1 MKTRHYVLLGLSI
14 LIGLVA
20 VVGFQFYGKSYEFQG
35 SLIEPPIPAADF
47 TLTDQHDETFQLSD
61 HDGEVVLIFFG
72 YTNCPDVCPVT
83 LSEFRQVKAQLGEKA
98 ERVQF
103 VYITVDPERD
113 TVERIG
119 AHLENFDPTFV
130 GLTGD
135 HSDLEPVWKAY
146 GVYAAKVDTGSA
158 AGYLVDH
165 TARVYAIDV
174 NGNLRLT
181 YPFETDSDAIADDV
195 LYLLGEDVISES
207 TSS

>member
-1 MKTRHYVLLGLSI
+1 MKTHHYVLFGLSV
-14 LIGLVA
+14 LIGLA
-20 VVGFQFYGKSYEFQG
+20 AIVGFQFFGKSYEFQG
-35 SLIEPPIPAADF
+35 SLIDPPFPAADF
-47 TLTDQHDETFQLSD
+47 ALTDQHGETFKLSD
-61 HDGEVVLIFFG
+61 HGGKVVLIFFG

-98 ERVQF
+98 DRVQF
-103 VYITVDPERD
+103 VYITVDPARD

-119 AHLENFDPTFV
+119 EHLENFDPTFF
-130 GLTGD
+130 GLTGNL
-135 HSDLEPVWKAY
+135 SDLESVWKAY

-195 LYLLGEDVISES
+195 FFLLGEEIVSES
-207 TSS
+207 ASS

>member
-1 MKTRHYVLLGLSI
+1 MQTRHYVLVGLSI
-14 LIGLVA
+14 LIGLA
-20 VVGFQFYGKSYEFQG
+20 AIVGFQFFGKSYEFQG
-35 SLIEPPIPAADF
+35 SLIDPPIPAADF
-47 TLTDQHDETFQLSD
+47 ALTDQHNEIFQLSD
-61 HDGEVVLIFFG
+61 HTGEVVLIFFG
-72 YTNCPDVCPVT
+72 YTYCPDVCPVT
-83 LSEFRQVKAQLGEKA
+83 LSEFRQVKTQLGEKA

-113 TVERIG
+113 TVKRIG

-135 HSDLEPVWKAY
+135 YSDLDPVWKAY

-195 LYLLGEDVISES
+195 FYLLDEEIIPGS

>member
-20 VVGFQFYGKSYEFQG
+20 IVGFQFFGKSYEFQG
-35 SLIEPPIPAADF
+35 SLIEPPIPAMDF
-47 TLTDQHDETFQLSD
+47 VLTDQHNETFQLSD
-61 HDGEVVLIFFG
+61 HNGEVVLIFFG

-83 LSEFRQVKAQLGEKA
+83 LSEFRQVKEKLLKNA

-119 AHLENFDPTFV
+119 AHLENFDPTFF

-135 HSDLEPVWKAY
+135 LSDLEPVWKAY

-165 TARVYAIDV
+165 TARVYAVDV

-181 YPFETDSDAIADDV
+181 FPFETDSDAIADDV
-195 LYLLGEDVISES
+195 FYLLGEDIISES
-207 TSS
+207 PSS